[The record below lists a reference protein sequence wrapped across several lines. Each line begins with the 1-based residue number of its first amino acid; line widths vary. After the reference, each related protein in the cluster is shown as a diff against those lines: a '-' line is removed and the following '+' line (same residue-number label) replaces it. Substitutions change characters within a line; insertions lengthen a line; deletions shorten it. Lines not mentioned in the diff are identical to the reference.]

1 MLISVSSLKR
11 IWNVNPKGVLHVG
24 AHTGEE
30 SEAYVSYGWSPVIW
44 VEANPEVLPQLA
56 ERISIPPDRI
66 INCVAWYKSGDILD
80 FHIMSDT
87 QSSSLLALAEHS
99 TEYPNI
105 HEAKLIQVTTT
116 RLDEVLDDKDSFDFA
131 NFDIQG
137 AEGNAIRG
145 LGERVQNLKYIYTE
159 VNRRELYQGCTKVE
173 ELDSLLGAFGFK
185 RTTTRWILRKGWG
198 DALYIR
204 KNQPPKNLLQHIFAL
219 WSWVRF
225 YSRQLITICATI
237 FRHLYRKTSKSNK
250 E

>member
-1 MLISVSSLKR
+1 MLISVSNLKR
-11 IWNVNPKGVLHVG
+11 IWNVNPNGVLHVG

-30 SEAYVSYGWSPVIW
+30 SGAYASYGWSPVIW
-44 VEANPEVLPQLA
+44 VEANPELLSQLA
-56 ERISIPPDRI
+56 EKISIPPDRI
-66 INCVAWYKSGDILD
+66 INCVAWNKSGDILD

-99 TEYPNI
+99 NKYPNI

-116 RLDEVLDDKDSFDFA
+116 RLDEVLDEKDSFDFA

-159 VNRRELYQGCTKVE
+159 VNRRELYQGCTKIE
-173 ELDSLLGAFGFK
+173 ELDSLLGSFGFK
-185 RTTTRWILRKGWG
+185 RATTRWILRKGWG

-204 KNQPPKNLLQHIFAL
+204 NNQPPKNFLQHIFAL

-225 YSRQLITICATI
+225 YSRQVITICASI
-237 FRHLYRKTSKSNK
+237 FRYLNQKTSKSNK
-250 E
+250 